1 MNICVSPLSLK
12 LYSSYINRE
21 ITKNLT
27 ENIPSNEL
35 LQNLFAKSIELLSDN
50 KLNLERNKE
59 IILQH
64 FAITPSLILKQISN
78 NPLTLNNAVSKNDIE
93 NAANIFYAGLKD
105 SDFLKVFNNLN
116 ALLNNSVIKIPK
128 VEKKLDDNFNA
139 IADIL
144 TRTGNQEAEEANVKS
159 NIPAENKKLEFAIIR
174 NILNSNNLENLKLK
188 LFKAA
193 DIINNKDFKNT
204 VPNFILSIKH
214 VLVLVNSANEIVK
227 FNSDGSINEKDGFF
241 TAYYYKTDK
250 SQLTIQKNRLA
261 ELFLKSNPNTTKE
274 QAEEKANEQIEDY
287 LNFINEQQSKVEKGL
302 NVTFAINTNTSSF
315 GFVKEDRNKPVNLS
329 NINNIEPGKA
339 EIIKT
344 KRGPSYYPEIKV
356 QNSNK
361 TFQVFGKSLASLSDK
376 DFEILHNILSS
387 NEVKTLNTNG
397 NTDSSKT
404 NDKLKKQL
412 INFYL
417 QNSKNPELYGFRYF
431 EQDGV
436 EQVQLFEKIF
446 EASKLT
452 INNLKD
458 FAKSK
463 QLDKEITDK
472 NRIKYAFASYE
483 ETTELGQD
491 YKDVDGKVYERNGV
505 RLNFSWQEKDDVSKL
520 IDKVPVDIV
529 DGVIIYGDK
538 ITYGE
543 HIKKNGY
550 IVGQLNDENN
560 LIGVGAYLT
569 FEKSVDDIINDINNS
584 TDFDFKFQSVDKN
597 SIETQY
603 TDKQNQAGL
612 DWFYKSLFFTEK
624 KLSLE
629 LSNLVSKNG
638 PNFLA
643 SFFNNVITLYKG
655 SQYTALYH
663 ESFHPFFDNIL
674 TPDEQKYI
682 YSTLRKTPGSFSV
695 TVYGVNKTVAYSEAT
710 NLEIQEYL
718 AEKFKEYAI
727 SDGKKTT
734 VKDNKIIAFFKKLL
748 DLLKSTFG
756 GISTKQDLA
765 LAKTNNL
772 ENLLFSKL
780 YNQEFD
786 VSKYNATP
794 QDEKFQ
800 SVESTFKN
808 DSFDIQEMYIIMESM
823 HSFAQELK
831 IQALTLTDYKSDE
844 IQNAAAKTLFSMT
857 LFDIASDK
865 YKELNK
871 DLLALQNANKGSSMD
886 FILNRQNTEN
896 YQDITL
902 MYVKARFNQILKFYE
917 KEYEIKKS
925 TVLKNKISLIKRVLK
940 EENFG
945 NIKENSEYDTFSKL
959 YVNEFIKNN
968 ATSNLRVELEQQKTL
983 NVDNEYDENTSDTLS
998 ENGEEEG
1005 FEGSW
1010 FSNNDEKL
1018 LAEDT
1023 VPLEIRELLSEIHQY
1038 SQNGYGVAVVNQLGA
1053 RKLMPWKT
1061 VYSMLLKTLNNET
1074 DAERI
1079 SKILFQNQH
1088 NKILQQVYRMLG
1100 DIHTMDG
1107 RKNQTTTSTKLWG
1120 NFLQA
1125 VVKASI
1131 PQVEVVINLTQNT
1144 ITGEKIIESKV
1155 GNFSQ
1160 ERSNVKNIWNE
1171 KFNSQLN
1178 QKSNYVSRKNDGN
1191 QEANFNTEVLYNQY
1205 VKNNGKQY
1213 YGLLTGTNIIDD
1225 KGEIAPRITDDINVK
1240 NYWVKLGV
1248 TYTSRPANKALADP
1262 IAFLNELG
1270 IYVED
1275 SDIVRQSFYNGSAD
1289 FNSSNINHLTTSL
1302 ENRMTSTNQNNK
1314 TITNLFDFFKGFEY
1328 INKDGKIEKQPTLNG
1343 ILGYL
1348 EQLHTKNSSEYT
1360 SFTDFTSEN
1369 ERVSTKQYYSTAT
1382 LLVSNYN
1389 TSDNLEDF
1397 LSKPGMAYLDP
1408 EVNYTAASTNWY
1420 NSMFDFKT
1428 GKKKNAK
1435 VTTSGIGG
1443 SKIVVEIISEEE
1455 NTDPL
1460 EDPKQL
1466 SKRYEKGK
1474 KALKSDEDTKLLS
1487 DVLLTDANL
1496 QEIMRSETKTTSL
1509 VIKVGTEQL
1518 ISINDLNTINSDSYK
1533 NGTKIF
1539 DIFKNLI
1546 AAELI
1551 RINQV
1556 KKLINLVTAGKIN
1569 ISDLV
1574 VNAEQLNRSKSWM
1587 QFTNVLSDDS
1597 KDALAKIN
1605 ISELKDIESIK
1616 KETKE
1621 LIDRDL
1627 VNYIKNN
1634 KDVELNQKFATV
1646 NLPAN
1651 ILEKYGS
1658 PKIAKQSF
1666 LINNFIQNLN
1676 YQNLF
1681 LGDSSNFD
1689 IKGDKFFKRIHGMIA
1704 SGKIFRND
1712 NAYQDFINSD
1722 KFKPF
1727 EFSKLHLKDSEI
1739 KRDFLYN
1746 GEINTGVIDEIMSES
1761 VYLESYDL
1769 FIPGKT
1775 DPYKNMEE
1783 ANGQGY
1789 IGFELYRILS
1799 DAIGE
1804 WSPAQEKLY
1813 QKMLAFA
1820 KGEKVFF
1827 TEKEITNTTF
1837 PVKKF
1842 QLFGNVLNKESEA
1855 ILKEAGIFFSQTA
1868 FHKYSLI
1875 PLVPLLINDSP
1886 ALKLLNEKMM
1896 EQNMGYVTLKTGSK
1910 LSTLSKV
1917 KLENGEFKNVE
1928 NKFYDGKTRTTNTNF
1943 VFNKNTVNVSSL
1955 KSQKFIAEGYK
1966 KRIKVP
1972 TQLRKIALLNIFNND
1987 GVPYDYKQDKT
1998 SWENLTQVAKIKA
2011 SNLYSWK
2018 NRIEKS
2024 LKTLS
2029 DTIKSELLEDIEF
2042 KEIKK
2047 NGKVTYDGKTEVLL
2061 NYIINNLDSDVYL
2074 DEQKAFLKDKDGN
2087 LIKDVSTSL
2096 IAEKI
2101 EQVVV
2106 NLLAKKIRN
2115 IEIAGESLINVS
2127 GAMFEKTTLNPT
2139 QADLLKY
2146 GTGGLTTMYAKD
2158 KVTGEILKDKNGEFV
2173 VESMQVKIALQADF
2187 TKFLKTEFN
2196 GVPITVYK
2204 QDENNKRV
2212 VDYFASLAN
2221 LNKAIKD
2228 ENWLKENKALV
2239 TLPGVRIPVQGAN
2252 ALVSVTVGEFLPYF
2266 AGPIVILPAEIVA
2279 MSGSDYDVDT
2289 IFMMYKNL
2297 LLVDNK
2303 VIEVKHDPSI
2313 TETRAQ
2319 LLEEKNKIKL
2329 ELTAINKKIDD
2340 YSTERKEELD
2350 NNLIINNFKFLI
2362 EKNNNEIINNNIAI
2376 KKIYD
2381 SRDIFLTK
2389 KIQLASEFENDNS
2402 VLLKENKEFN
2412 TIINQELKDTKY
2424 ESLLAEEK
2432 NKNEELNN
2440 INIKIASKS
2449 TLGIENE
2456 LQNLFSEIIL
2466 MPSNFKHIITPN
2478 STIDVKKIAE
2488 DAFEKRKIK
2497 EYSNNPFEYHTNL
2510 KKHQEYSVGMDG
2522 LGKAAVAATFYAL
2535 FTTFKNKATL
2545 IGKTQAEVNSFTA
2558 ALKVISDKSKIGSV
2572 DYNKAE
2578 KLIASYN
2585 DVVLK
2590 VKHNKNNGAISL
2602 GLTDNVD
2609 GKNIG
2614 NILSQLIN
2622 AYVDI
2627 ASDPFIYKAQG
2638 TKENTHVLLYMV
2650 MSGMSFKDAVS
2661 ISNHPLVIEYNRLR
2675 KKYSGIF
2682 NVLND
2687 EVSDKK
2693 NIQSI
2698 NQKAMNDVAQIYE
2711 NVLEKYMGEF
2721 GVSSNKLNN
2730 QAKEFSSDELF
2741 EQIASD
2747 LNKEDRTDEENKKD
2761 AQIFALYLKINE
2773 LADDLNSFIQI
2784 TRYDTKKIDSIQ
2796 TAQEAI
2802 DDIIEEKARKKSYD
2816 NEWFDEIDNSTVGS
2830 FNQYQFFIDL
2840 VAKNFSIRNNP
2851 ELLKAIGRLK
2861 SSDIPIGTK
2870 KATITSQ
2877 YKNDFMWFLYQNAV
2891 YTDNN
2896 YTLSSGEGYKLK
2908 PTNSNFKEGYKI
2920 NYEDK
2925 TIEYNEDTLYQ
2936 KIFFGESESIYS
2948 NAQVYF
2954 KIETPKSLA
2963 RFILEHDI
2971 LSEKYNNKSVSN
2983 EEFKEKF
2990 YQFDNLQTTLI
3001 EVEDDYSVGNRNQLI
3016 IRAALYNSG
3025 NVTSMFTQTNG
3036 VNKMLSFF
3044 KQKYPD
3050 LNEYQFFQDMNVA
3063 TKKNSN
3069 YLLSKTNMYF
3079 NNIKDAKAVAVYKK
3093 NIADLKNHEA
3103 AEVREFFK
3111 RFNHIALMQTG
3122 LRLGSKY
3129 DLAKLTDNNVF
3140 VEIIDDFI
3148 PMFKIQDALSPAT
3161 NDQEQSSFAIN
3172 SIINQFDALFK
3183 ESIKNGNHIDK
3194 IRGFDYT
3201 VNELSLDRKKSL
3213 KKIEGYV
3220 NNFSIINDVKS
3231 LEPGVQLLTQVDILA
3246 LYKKDSFESLDK
3258 TVKYAILNSKIKI
3271 SDKRKQKRLD
3281 QALLTLGINNSE
3293 ELPQLVYATKDKLI
3307 SPIQINNSKI
3317 KKGWYF
3323 VKDLGMAATATKVI
3337 AQKIEP
3343 LTSTYQS
3350 SSNAY
3355 IDSIDKSKIADNN
3368 KVKFDSKDEVWVFG
3382 AGIFEK
3388 AYSGYKKEDYEN
3400 KVVNS
3405 FNNYYKVN
3413 IDAAINAGVKTFI
3426 VGSASGIDQYT
3437 REYLKEMGFKQAF
3450 VYAKAGNFFKFVKD
3464 ENSVAVQNQNFDPFG
3479 PVFKLENNEVLRKI
3493 LPGVYKN
3500 YEAPEYFNK
3509 LQDKIVDESLKT
3521 KIRTE
3526 LNNAIVKNNL
3536 NKDFTNML
3544 LSSKNERIQIKSDP
3558 FFSIIEQMLM
3568 EKRADLQKAV
3578 KPTQSSTSDL
3588 PGSDTRINIYDGT
3601 GENAELSNFAVRPFE
3616 GGKVKTNY
3624 QTVEGAFQASKL
3636 SYTLLTLA
3644 EKLPFVNALSKAT
3657 GAEAKK
3663 IGKQIPG
3670 LDTKAWD
3677 ENSSE
3682 IMKKILRESFE
3693 QNPDALAKLLAT
3705 GNAILTH
3712 TQDKT
3717 KWGTEFPKLLME
3729 VRDEIR
3735 TTQSSTSVNET
3746 TLNQIEEQ
3754 IKTLPIEIFNSI
3766 DIVDNVSNDL
3776 LGNKDIFFAMKDVFE
3791 ENGITDPLLINWAGI
3806 NKAYFGHPKNIRST
3820 EQLQN
3825 LIKNVYINKQ
3835 IESKY
3840 LEFKK
3845 NPLALESFKSWIK
3858 ALSKYPIVFQDI
3870 MLTHAIK
3877 HITNPQR
3884 KSKYVLQLSDVALTQ
3899 TYGILM
3905 NKPHE
3910 ANRLGKLY
3918 DKEVLASVSDAVGHE
3933 PSASGKGY
3941 WVHIPRTKNT
3951 KFTSRITD
3959 VSNDKNAPGKFYVEY
3974 LETGIED
3981 SPDIDFFE
3989 TREEAENF
3997 IKTLEPDN
4005 NSAQFKVNVELLRK
4019 LSPSTW
4025 CTASGMTAY
4034 YVENYDNYLLIVD
4047 GVTVAGIEAGEI
4059 GSNGK
4064 VQVKEVTSR
4073 GNNGVSSIDHY
4084 DDIFAFFEKHNLD
4097 TNNDSLKNSKNA
4109 KDKGKSDEDIFQT
4122 DEEERNER
4130 IFWDRINGEIE
4141 YDPPGYNAVYGE
4153 EPEYLNEYNHMRDVV
4168 FGFKTVQEVLAY
4180 ENRQDLLF
4188 FFNDL
4193 PLELKDNEEIANLG
4207 VEFDPHNILNIS
4219 TTVPFYDE
4227 LVYKAI
4233 AANVFVFPYLLAEK
4247 QLLPGLRD
4255 IYVAGIANREAAIN
4269 ENLLDDLPFSKTS
4282 NNLIQG
4288 YYDAINDKI
4297 VVVASNTPVNEAAKV
4312 AIHEV
4317 AHRGM
4322 LRMAKDLGGLTELG
4336 KALFAAEKQLM
4347 EKLPELLKRTGHK
4360 SLENLMLDYGF
4371 TTTSEEGKIKLLME
4385 LAARWAET
4393 LTDKSKPSW
4402 WKEFIENIKNWI
4414 KQFTGKTLS
4423 EQEVNELVGGFVK
4436 YGVKTTQSSTSVETE
4451 GVLSVTEAD
4460 EEIELLKEEIAQLE
4474 EEDELTNESN
4484 VNVIAARLM
4493 PKITPESAAK
4503 ETGGK
4508 VGTRGDIMLNLVDKN
4523 GETFDEAALSI
4534 LGNWPYDME
4543 ERQDVTT
4550 SDIFNIISEVLLVGK
4565 KAYID
4570 SYLNTKEIESKK
4582 LQLTALQK
4590 LQSTRPAATVNS
4602 WSDMNFTA
4610 AQEKEVLASLIARF
4624 KDFNLYSNQDIINN
4638 FNKALAKAKTP
4649 EEKNK
4654 LIELLNCK

>member
-27 ENIPSNEL
+27 ESIPSNEL

-50 KLNLERNKE
+50 NLNLERNKE

-64 FAITPSLILKQISN
+64 FAITPSLILKQISD
-78 NPLTLNNAVSKNDIE
+78 NPLTLNNAVSKNDID
-93 NAANIFYAGLKD
+93 NAATIFYAGLKD
-105 SDFLKVFNNLN
+105 RDFLKIFNNLN
-116 ALLNNSVIKIPK
+116 ALLNNSVIKIGK
-128 VEKKLDDNFNA
+128 SESNKDNNFNA
-139 IADIL
+139 ISDIL
-144 TRTGNQEAEEANVKS
+144 TRTGNQEAKEANVKS
-159 NIPAENKKLEFAIIR
+159 NIPEENKKLEFAIIR

-188 LFKAA
+188 LFKVS
-193 DIINNKDFKNT
+193 DIAKNKDFVNT
-204 VPNFILSIKH
+204 IPDFYIPTTH
-214 VLVLVNSANEIVK
+214 VLVLVNSNNEIVK
-227 FNSDGSINEKDGFF
+227 FNSNGSINLKEGSF
-241 TAYYYKTDK
+241 TSYYYKTDK
-250 SQLTIQKNRLA
+250 SQLTIQKNRLI
-261 ELFLKSNPNTTKE
+261 ELFLKSNPNTTK
-274 QAEEKANEQIEDY
+274 AEAEAKANEQIEDY
-287 LNFINEQQSKVEKGL
+287 INFINEQQNKVNKG
-302 NVTFAINTNTSSF
+302 VDVSFTININDSSF
-315 GFVKEDRNKPVNLS
+315 GFINQDRNKPVNVS
-329 NINNIEPGKA
+329 DINNIEFGKA
-339 EIIKT
+339 ELLMGSQ
-344 KRGPSYYPEIKV
+344 GPSYYPEVKV
-356 QNSNK
+356 ENSNEK
-361 TFQVFGKSLASLSDK
+361 FTVFGKSLASLSDK

-387 NEVKTLNTNG
+387 KEIKTVNTNG
-397 NTDSSKT
+397 NKDSSKT
-404 NDKLKKQL
+404 NNKLRKEL

-417 QNSKNPELYGFRYF
+417 QNSKNPEIYGFRYF
-431 EQDGV
+431 EKDGV
-436 EQVQLFEKIF
+436 EYVQLFEKIF

-452 INNLKD
+452 IDNLKD

-463 QLDKEITDK
+463 QLDKEVTDK
-472 NRIKYAFASYE
+472 DRIKNAFASYE

-505 RLNFSWQEKDDVSKL
+505 RLNFSWQKKNVVSDF
-520 IDKVPVDIV
+520 IYKVPVDIEN
-529 DGVIIYGDK
+529 GVIKYGDK

-560 LIGVGAYLT
+560 LIGVGSYLT
-569 FEKSVDDIINDINNS
+569 FEKSVDDIISDINDS
-584 TDFDFKFQSVDKN
+584 IDFDPDFKFESVDKN
-597 SIETQY
+597 SIQTQY
-603 TDKQNQAGL
+603 TDKQNQAAL

-629 LSNLVSKNG
+629 LSKLVSKNG

-643 SFFNNVITLYKG
+643 SFFNNAITLYKG

-674 TPDEQKYI
+674 TPDEQNYI

-748 DLLKSTFG
+748 DLLKGTFG
-756 GISTKQDLA
+756 SISTKQDLA

-831 IQALTLTDYKSDE
+831 IEALTLTNYKED
-844 IQNAAAKTLFSMT
+844 NAQSKAAQILLAMT
-857 LFDIASDK
+857 TVDVASDK
-865 YKELNK
+865 YKELNIM
-871 DLLALQNANKGSSMD
+871 LLDFQKEYLGSSMD
-886 FILNRQNTEN
+886 FILDRQNTEN
-896 YQDITL
+896 YQDKTL

-917 KEYEIKKS
+917 KEYAIKKS
-925 TVLKNKISLIKRVLK
+925 TVLKNKINLIKRVLK

-1038 SQNGYGVAVVNQLGA
+1038 SQNGYGAAVVNQLGA

-1079 SKILFQNQH
+1079 SKILYENQH
-1088 NKILQQVYRMLG
+1088 NKVLQQVYRMLG
-1100 DIHTMDG
+1100 NIHTIDG
-1107 RKNQTTTSTKLWG
+1107 RKNQTASSTKLWT

-1160 ERSNVKNIWNE
+1160 ERSNIKNIWNE
-1171 KFNSQLN
+1171 NFNSQLN
-1178 QKSNYVSRKNDGN
+1178 QKSNYVSRNNDGN
-1191 QEANFNTEVLYNQY
+1191 QEATFNTEVLYNQY

-1225 KGEIAPRITDDINVK
+1225 KGEIAPRITDDIRVK
-1240 NYWVKLGV
+1240 KYWENLGV
-1248 TYTSRPANKALADP
+1248 TYTNRTANKALADP

-1275 SDIVRQSFYNGSAD
+1275 SDVVRKSFYNGDVD
-1289 FNSSNINHLTTSL
+1289 FDSSYINWIANSLK
-1302 ENRMTSTNQNNK
+1302 NRMTSTNQNNK

-1328 INKDGKIEKQPTLNG
+1328 INEDGAIEKQQELNG
-1343 ILGYL
+1343 VLTSL
-1348 EQLHTKNSSEYT
+1348 EKLHTKNSSEYT
-1360 SFTDFTSEN
+1360 SFSDFNSEN
-1369 ERVSTKQYYSTAT
+1369 ERVSAKQYYSTAT

-1389 TSDNLEDF
+1389 TSIDLEDF

-1428 GKKKNAK
+1428 GKKKNVK
-1435 VTTSGIGG
+1435 VTVSNIGG

-1487 DVLLTDANL
+1487 DVLLTDANS
-1496 QEIMRSETKTTSL
+1496 QEIMRSETKTTSQ
-1509 VIKVGTEQL
+1509 VIKVGGEQL
-1518 ISINDLNTINSDSYK
+1518 ISINDINTINSDSYK

-1556 KKLINLVTAGKIN
+1556 KKLINLVKAGKIN

-1574 VNAEQLNRSKSWM
+1574 VNAEQLNRSNSWM
-1587 QFTNVLSDDS
+1587 QFNNVLSD
-1597 KDALAKIN
+1597 KTKTALEKID
-1605 ISELKDIESIK
+1605 ISELKDIDAIDKIIK
-1616 KETKE
+1616 Q
-1621 LIDRDL
+1621 LIDKDL

-1634 KDVELNQKFATV
+1634 KDVELNQKFETV
-1646 NLPAN
+1646 NLPDS

-1658 PKIAKQSF
+1658 KDIVKQSF

-1712 NAYQDFINSD
+1712 KAYQDFINSD

-1746 GEINTGVIDEIMSES
+1746 GEINTGVIDEIISDS
-1761 VYLESYDL
+1761 VYSESYDL

-1886 ALKLLNEKMM
+1886 ALKSLNEKMM
-1896 EQNMGYVTLKTGSK
+1896 EQNIGYVTLKTGSK

-1917 KLENGEFKNVE
+1917 KLDTDGKFKNVE

-1966 KRIKVP
+1966 KRIKIT
-1972 TQLRKIALLNIFNND
+1972 TQGRKITLLNIFNND

-2018 NRIEKS
+2018 NRMEKS

-2029 DTIKSELLEDIEF
+2029 DTVKSELLEDIEF

-2047 NGKVTYDGKTEVLL
+2047 NGKVTYAGKTEVLL
-2061 NYIINNLDSDVYL
+2061 NYIINNLDSDIYL
-2074 DEQKAFLKDKDGN
+2074 DEQKAFLKDADGN
-2087 LIKDVSTSL
+2087 LINDVSTSL

-2239 TLPGVRIPVQGAN
+2239 TLPGVRIPVQGPN

-2350 NNLIINNFKFLI
+2350 NNLIVNNFKFLI
-2362 EKNNNEIINNNIAI
+2362 EQNNNEIINNNIAI
-2376 KKIYD
+2376 KQIYD

-2389 KIQLASEFENDNS
+2389 KIQLALEFENDNS

-2412 TIINQELKDTKY
+2412 TIINQELKDNKY

-2478 STIDVKKIAE
+2478 STIDVKEIAE
-2488 DAFEKRKIK
+2488 NAFKKRNIQKDTG
-2497 EYSNNPFEYHTNL
+2497 NPFEYHTNL

-2522 LGKAAVAATFYAL
+2522 LGKAAVATTFYAL

-2545 IGKTQAEVNSFTA
+2545 IGKTQAEVDSFTA
-2558 ALKVISDKSKIGSV
+2558 ALKVISNERNVGST
-2572 DYNKAE
+2572 DYAKAE

-2675 KKYSGIF
+2675 KKYTGIF
-2682 NVLND
+2682 SVLND
-2687 EVSDKK
+2687 EVLDKK
-2693 NIQSI
+2693 KKESV
-2698 NQKAMNDVAQIYE
+2698 NQKATKNILENYDDV
-2711 NVLEKYMGEF
+2711 LGKYMQENNM
-2721 GVSSNKLNN
+2721 SINKLNN
-2730 QAKEFSSDELF
+2730 TAKEFSSDELF
-2741 EQIASD
+2741 EKIASD

-2773 LADDLNSFIQI
+2773 LADDLNSFIQV

-2802 DDIIEEKARKKSYD
+2802 DDIDELKNRKKSFD
-2816 NEWFDEIDNSTVGS
+2816 NEWFDEMDNSTVGS

-2840 VAKNFSIRNNP
+2840 VAKYFSIRNNP

-2861 SSDIPIGTK
+2861 TTDIPIGTK
-2870 KATITSQ
+2870 KATIINQ

-2948 NAQVYF
+2948 KAQVYF

-2971 LSEKYNNKSVSN
+2971 LSEKYNNESVSN

-3050 LNEYQFFQDMNVA
+3050 LNEYQFFQDMTVA

-3140 VEIIDDFI
+3140 VDVIDDFI
-3148 PMFKIQDALSPAT
+3148 PMFKIQDALSTAT
-3161 NDQEQSSFAIN
+3161 SDQEQSSFAIN
-3172 SIINQFDALFK
+3172 SIINQFDVLFK

-3194 IRGFDYT
+3194 VRGFDYT
-3201 VNELSLDRKKSL
+3201 VNELSLDKKKSL

-3271 SDKRKQKRLD
+3271 SDKRKQKGLD

-3293 ELPQLVYATKDKLI
+3293 ELPQLVYATKNKLT

-3323 VKDLGMAATATKVI
+3323 VKDLGMAAAATKVI

-3343 LTSTYQS
+3343 LASSYQS

-3437 REYLKEMGFKQAF
+3437 REYLKEKGFKQAF

-3578 KPTQSSTSDL
+3578 KATQ
-3588 PGSDTRINIYDGT
+3588 P
-3601 GENAELSNFAVRPFE
+3601 
-3616 GGKVKTNY
+3616 
-3624 QTVEGAFQASKL
+3624 
-3636 SYTLLTLA
+3636 
-3644 EKLPFVNALSKAT
+3644 
-3657 GAEAKK
+3657 
-3663 IGKQIPG
+3663 
-3670 LDTKAWD
+3670 
-3677 ENSSE
+3677 
-3682 IMKKILRESFE
+3682 
-3693 QNPDALAKLLAT
+3693 
-3705 GNAILTH
+3705 
-3712 TQDKT
+3712 
-3717 KWGTEFPKLLME
+3717 
-3729 VRDEIR
+3729 
-3735 TTQSSTSVNET
+3735 STSVKPT
-3746 TLNQIEEQ
+3746 
-3754 IKTLPIEIFNSI
+3754 I
-3766 DIVDNVSNDL
+3766 D
-3776 LGNKDIFFAMKDVFE
+3776 
-3791 ENGITDPLLINWAGI
+3791 
-3806 NKAYFGHPKNIRST
+3806 
-3820 EQLQN
+3820 
-3825 LIKNVYINKQ
+3825 
-3835 IESKY
+3835 
-3840 LEFKK
+3840 
-3845 NPLALESFKSWIK
+3845 
-3858 ALSKYPIVFQDI
+3858 
-3870 MLTHAIK
+3870 
-3877 HITNPQR
+3877 
-3884 KSKYVLQLSDVALTQ
+3884 
-3899 TYGILM
+3899 
-3905 NKPHE
+3905 
-3910 ANRLGKLY
+3910 
-3918 DKEVLASVSDAVGHE
+3918 
-3933 PSASGKGY
+3933 
-3941 WVHIPRTKNT
+3941 
-3951 KFTSRITD
+3951 TSREWSGDLKTAD
-3959 VSNDKNAPGKFYVEY
+3959 VYNKNNPK
-3974 LETGIED
+3974 L
-3981 SPDIDFFE
+3981 
-3989 TREEAENF
+3989 
-3997 IKTLEPDN
+3997 
-4005 NSAQFKVNVELLRK
+4005 VN
-4019 LSPSTW
+4019 T
-4025 CTASGMTAY
+4025 
-4034 YVENYDNYLLIVD
+4034 
-4047 GVTVAGIEAGEI
+4047 
-4059 GSNGK
+4059 
-4064 VQVKEVTSR
+4064 
-4073 GNNGVSSIDHY
+4073 
-4084 DDIFAFFEKHNLD
+4084 
-4097 TNNDSLKNSKNA
+4097 
-4109 KDKGKSDEDIFQT
+4109 
-4122 DEEERNER
+4122 
-4130 IFWDRINGEIE
+4130 
-4141 YDPPGYNAVYGE
+4141 
-4153 EPEYLNEYNHMRDVV
+4153 MR
-4168 FGFKTVQEVLAY
+4168 T
-4180 ENRQDLLF
+4180 
-4188 FFNDL
+4188 
-4193 PLELKDNEEIANLG
+4193 
-4207 VEFDPHNILNIS
+4207 
-4219 TTVPFYDE
+4219 
-4227 LVYKAI
+4227 
-4233 AANVFVFPYLLAEK
+4233 
-4247 QLLPGLRD
+4247 
-4255 IYVAGIANREAAIN
+4255 
-4269 ENLLDDLPFSKTS
+4269 
-4282 NNLIQG
+4282 
-4288 YYDAINDKI
+4288 
-4297 VVVASNTPVNEAAKV
+4297 EAAKPNEHFGNPFSEAGYGGTRKVPSIPV
-4312 AIHEV
+4312 AVKVYKEW
-4317 AHRGM
+4317 
-4322 LRMAKDLGGLTELG
+4322 LLTG
-4336 KALFAAEKQLM
+4336 YAQW
-4347 EKLPELLKRTGHK
+4347 
-4360 SLENLMLDYGF
+4360 LD
-4371 TTTSEEGKIKLLME
+4371 EEGSAEDFAGNVEQRKWILDQINQGKLDGATLLYAGKSEARGQGMHPTA
-4385 LAARWAET
+4385 LAEVVEQLR
-4393 LTDKSKPSW
+4393 SKPA
-4402 WKEFIENIKNWI
+4402 
-4414 KQFTGKTLS
+4414 
-4423 EQEVNELVGGFVK
+4423 
-4436 YGVKTTQSSTSVETE
+4436 QSFTSVEE

-4460 EEIELLKEEIAQLE
+4460 EEIELLREEIAQLE

>member
-27 ENIPSNEL
+27 ESISSNEL

-50 KLNLERNKE
+50 NLNLERNKE

-64 FAITPSLILKQISN
+64 FAITPSLILKQISD
-78 NPLTLNNAVSKNDIE
+78 NPLTLNNAVSKNDID
-93 NAANIFYAGLKD
+93 NAATIFYAGLKD
-105 SDFLKVFNNLN
+105 RDFLKIFNNLN
-116 ALLNNSVIKIPK
+116 ALLNNSVIKIGK
-128 VEKKLDDNFNA
+128 SESDKNNNFNA
-139 IADIL
+139 ISDIL
-144 TRTGNQEAEEANVKS
+144 TRTGNQEAKEANVKS
-159 NIPAENKKLEFAIIR
+159 NIPEENKKLEFAIIR

-188 LFKAA
+188 LFKVS
-193 DIINNKDFKNT
+193 DIAKNKDFVNT
-204 VPNFILSIKH
+204 IPDFYIPTTH
-214 VLVLVNSANEIVK
+214 VLVLVNSNNEIVK
-227 FNSDGSINEKDGFF
+227 FNSNGSINLKEGSF
-241 TAYYYKTDK
+241 TSYYYKTDK
-250 SQLTIQKNRLA
+250 SQLTIQKNRLI
-261 ELFLKSNPNTTKE
+261 ELFLKSNPNTTK
-274 QAEEKANEQIEDY
+274 AEAEAKANEQIEDY
-287 LNFINEQQSKVEKGL
+287 INFINEQQNKVNKG
-302 NVTFAINTNTSSF
+302 VDVSFTININDSSF
-315 GFVKEDRNKPVNLS
+315 GFINQDRNKPVNVS
-329 NINNIEPGKA
+329 DINNIEFGKA
-339 EIIKT
+339 ELLMGSQ
-344 KRGPSYYPEIKV
+344 GPSYFPEIKV
-356 QNSNK
+356 ENSNEK
-361 TFQVFGKSLASLSDK
+361 FTVFGKSLASLSDK

-387 NEVKTLNTNG
+387 KEIKTVNTNG
-397 NTDSSKT
+397 NKDSSKT
-404 NDKLKKQL
+404 NNKLRKEL

-417 QNSKNPELYGFRYF
+417 QNSKNPEIYGFRYF
-431 EQDGV
+431 EKDGI
-436 EQVQLFEKIF
+436 EYVQLFEKIF

-452 INNLKD
+452 IDNLKD

-463 QLDKEITDK
+463 QLDKEVTDK
-472 NRIKYAFASYE
+472 DRIKNAFASYE

-505 RLNFSWQEKDDVSKL
+505 RLNFSWQKKNVVSDF
-520 IDKVPVDIV
+520 IYKVPVDIE
-529 DGVIIYGDK
+529 DGVIKYGDK

-560 LIGVGAYLT
+560 LIGVGSYLT
-569 FEKSVDDIINDINNS
+569 FEKSVDDIISDINDS
-584 TDFDFKFQSVDKN
+584 IDFDPDFKFESVDKN
-597 SIETQY
+597 SIQTQY
-603 TDKQNQAGL
+603 TDKQNQDAL

-629 LSNLVSKNG
+629 LSKLVSKNG

-643 SFFNNVITLYKG
+643 SFFNNAITLYKG

-674 TPDEQKYI
+674 TPDEQNYI

-748 DLLKSTFG
+748 DLLKGTFG
-756 GISTKQDLA
+756 SISTKQDLA

-831 IQALTLTDYKSDE
+831 IEALTLTNYKEDNAQSKAAQILLAMTTVDVASDE
-844 IQNAAAKTLFSMT
+844 
-857 LFDIASDK
+857 
-865 YKELNK
+865 YKKLNK
-871 DLLALQNANKGSSMD
+871 LLLEKTYLGSSMD
-886 FILNRQNTEN
+886 FILDRQNTEN
-896 YQDITL
+896 YQDKIL
-902 MYVKARFNQILKFYE
+902 MYVKARFNQILKFNE
-917 KEYEIKKS
+917 KEYAIKKS
-925 TVLKNKISLIKRVLK
+925 TVLKNKINLIKRVLK

-1079 SKILFQNQH
+1079 SKILYENQH
-1088 NKILQQVYRMLG
+1088 NKVLQQVYRMLG
-1100 DIHTMDG
+1100 NIHTIDG
-1107 RKNQTTTSTKLWG
+1107 RKNQTASSTKLWT

-1160 ERSNVKNIWNE
+1160 ERSNIKNIWNE
-1171 KFNSQLN
+1171 NFNSQLN
-1178 QKSNYVSRKNDGN
+1178 QKSNYASRNNDGN
-1191 QEANFNTEVLYNQY
+1191 QEATFNTEVLYNQY

-1225 KGEIAPRITDDINVK
+1225 KGEIAPRITDDIRVK
-1240 NYWVKLGV
+1240 KYWENLGV
-1248 TYTSRPANKALADP
+1248 TYTNRTANKALADP

-1275 SDIVRQSFYNGSAD
+1275 SDVVRKSFYNGDVD
-1289 FNSSNINHLTTSL
+1289 FDSSYINWIAGSL
-1302 ENRMTSTNQNNK
+1302 KNRMTSTNQNNK

-1328 INKDGKIEKQPTLNG
+1328 INEDGAIEKQQELNG
-1343 ILGYL
+1343 VLTSL
-1348 EQLHTKNSSEYT
+1348 EKLHTKNSSEYT
-1360 SFTDFTSEN
+1360 SFRDFNSEN
-1369 ERVSTKQYYSTAT
+1369 EQVSAKQYYSTAT

-1389 TSDNLEDF
+1389 TSIDLEDF

-1428 GKKKNAK
+1428 GKKKNVK
-1435 VTTSGIGG
+1435 VTVSNIGG
-1443 SKIVVEIISEEE
+1443 SKIVVEIISEEVL
-1455 NTDPL
+1455 TDEQLIELPL
-1460 EDPKQL
+1460 GEDPKQL

-1487 DVLLTDANL
+1487 DVLLTDANS
-1496 QEIMRSETKTTSL
+1496 QEIMRSETKTTSQ
-1509 VIKVGTEQL
+1509 VIKVGGEQL
-1518 ISINDLNTINSDSYK
+1518 ISINDINTINSDSYK

-1556 KKLINLVTAGKIN
+1556 KKLINLVKAGKIN

-1574 VNAEQLNRSKSWM
+1574 VNAEQLNRSNSWM
-1587 QFTNVLSDDS
+1587 QFNNVLSD
-1597 KDALAKIN
+1597 KTKVALEKID
-1605 ISELKDIESIK
+1605 ISELKDIDVIDKIIK
-1616 KETKE
+1616 Q
-1621 LIDRDL
+1621 LIDKDL

-1634 KDVELNQKFATV
+1634 KDVELNQKFEAV
-1646 NLPAN
+1646 NLPDSL
-1651 ILEKYGS
+1651 LEKYGS
-1658 PKIAKQSF
+1658 KDIVKQSF

-1681 LGDSSNFD
+1681 LGDASNFD
-1689 IKGDKFFKRIHGMIA
+1689 IEGDKFFKRIHGMIA

-1712 NAYQDFINSD
+1712 KAYQDFINSD

-1886 ALKLLNEKMM
+1886 ALKSLNEKMM
-1896 EQNMGYVTLKTGSK
+1896 EQNIGYVTLKTGSK

-1917 KLENGEFKNVE
+1917 KLDNGEFKNVE
-1928 NKFYDGKTRTTNTNF
+1928 NKFYDGKTRTINTNF

-1966 KRIKVP
+1966 KRIKIT
-1972 TQLRKIALLNIFNND
+1972 TQGRKITLLNIFNND

-2018 NRIEKS
+2018 NRMEKS

-2029 DTIKSELLEDIEF
+2029 DTVKSELLEDIEF
-2042 KEIKK
+2042 KEIKDK
-2047 NGKVTYDGKTEVLL
+2047 NGNVTYTGKTEVLL
-2061 NYIINNLDSDVYL
+2061 NYIINNLDSDIYL
-2074 DEQKAFLKDKDGN
+2074 DEQKAFLKDADGN
-2087 LIKDVSTSL
+2087 LINDVSTSL

-2239 TLPGVRIPVQGAN
+2239 TLPGVRIPVQGPN

-2350 NNLIINNFKFLI
+2350 NNLIVNNFKFLI
-2362 EKNNNEIINNNIAI
+2362 EQNNNEIINNNIAI
-2376 KKIYD
+2376 KQIYD

-2389 KIQLASEFENDNS
+2389 KIQLALEFENDNS

-2478 STIDVKKIAE
+2478 STIDVKEIALN
-2488 DAFEKRKIK
+2488 AFKKRNIK
-2497 EYSNNPFEYHTNL
+2497 KDTGNPFEYHTNL
-2510 KKHQEYSVGMDG
+2510 KKHQEYSIGMDG
-2522 LGKAAVAATFYAL
+2522 LGKAAVATTFYAL

-2545 IGKTQAEVNSFTA
+2545 IGKTQAEVDSFIA
-2558 ALKVISDKSKIGSV
+2558 ALKVISERKV
-2572 DYNKAE
+2572 DSTDYAKAE

-2650 MSGMSFKDAVS
+2650 MSGISFKDAVS
-2661 ISNHPLVIEYNRLR
+2661 ISNHPLVIEYNKLR

-2682 NVLND
+2682 SVLND
-2687 EVSDKK
+2687 EVLDKK
-2693 NIQSI
+2693 KKESV
-2698 NQKAMNDVAQIYE
+2698 NQKAIKNILENYD
-2711 NVLEKYMGEF
+2711 NVLGKYMQENNM
-2721 GVSSNKLNN
+2721 SINKLNN
-2730 QAKEFSSDELF
+2730 TAKEFSSDELF
-2741 EQIASD
+2741 EKIASD
-2747 LNKEDRTDEENKKD
+2747 LNKEDRTEEENKKD

-2773 LADDLNSFIQI
+2773 LADDLNSFIQV

-2802 DDIIEEKARKKSYD
+2802 DDIDELKNRKKSFD
-2816 NEWFDEIDNSTVGS
+2816 NEWFDEMDNSTVGS

-2840 VAKNFSIRNNP
+2840 IAKYFSIRNNP

-2861 SSDIPIGTK
+2861 TTDIPIGTK
-2870 KATITSQ
+2870 KATIINQ

-2948 NAQVYF
+2948 KAQVYF

-2971 LSEKYNNKSVSN
+2971 LSEKYNNESVSN

-3140 VEIIDDFI
+3140 VDVIDDFI
-3148 PMFKIQDALSPAT
+3148 PMFKIQDALSTAT
-3161 NDQEQSSFAIN
+3161 SDQEQSSFAIN

-3194 IRGFDYT
+3194 VRGFDYT
-3201 VNELSLDRKKSL
+3201 VNELSLDKKKSL

-3271 SDKRKQKRLD
+3271 SDKRKQKGLD

-3293 ELPQLVYATKDKLI
+3293 ELPQLVYATKDKLT

-3323 VKDLGMAATATKVI
+3323 VKDLGMAAAATKVI

-3343 LTSTYQS
+3343 LASTYQS

-3368 KVKFDSKDEVWVFG
+3368 KVKFNPKDEVWVFG

-3413 IDAAINAGVKTFI
+3413 IDAAIKAGVKTFI

-3437 REYLKEMGFKQAF
+3437 REYLKEKGFKQAF

-3493 LPGVYKN
+3493 LPGIYKN
-3500 YEAPEYFNK
+3500 YEAPEYFKK

-3526 LNNAIVKNNL
+3526 INNAIVKNNL

-3578 KPTQSSTSDL
+3578 KPTQSSTSVKEGVSEL
-3588 PGSDTRINIYDGT
+3588 FNSNPELASIGT
-3601 GENAELSNFAVRPFE
+3601 TEQYSEYLNTIFPDS
-3616 GGKVKTNY
+3616 KVKDIKWHGSKEQINTFDSSFNKRGG
-3624 QTVEGAFQASKL
+3624 VGFWFGAFAQPNVLYKSDD
-3636 SYTLLTLA
+3636 YI
-3644 EKLPFVNALSKAT
+3644 
-3657 GAEAKK
+3657 K
-3663 IGKQIPG
+3663 IYGDFNIPV
-3670 LDTKAWD
+3670 
-3677 ENSSE
+3677 
-3682 IMKKILRESFE
+3682 ILNI
-3693 QNPDALAKLLAT
+3693 Q
-3705 GNAILTH
+3705 
-3712 TQDKT
+3712 
-3717 KWGTEFPKLLME
+3717 
-3729 VRDEIR
+3729 
-3735 TTQSSTSVNET
+3735 
-3746 TLNQIEEQ
+3746 NQIV
-3754 IKTLPIEIFNSI
+3754 LPN
-3766 DIVDNVSNDL
+3766 
-3776 LGNKDIFFAMKDVFE
+3776 
-3791 ENGITDPLLINWAGI
+3791 
-3806 NKAYFGHPKNIRST
+3806 
-3820 EQLQN
+3820 
-3825 LIKNVYINKQ
+3825 
-3835 IESKY
+3835 
-3840 LEFKK
+3840 
-3845 NPLALESFKSWIK
+3845 
-3858 ALSKYPIVFQDI
+3858 
-3870 MLTHAIK
+3870 
-3877 HITNPQR
+3877 
-3884 KSKYVLQLSDVALTQ
+3884 
-3899 TYGILM
+3899 
-3905 NKPHE
+3905 
-3910 ANRLGKLY
+3910 
-3918 DKEVLASVSDAVGHE
+3918 
-3933 PSASGKGY
+3933 
-3941 WVHIPRTKNT
+3941 
-3951 KFTSRITD
+3951 
-3959 VSNDKNAPGKFYVEY
+3959 
-3974 LETGIED
+3974 
-3981 SPDIDFFE
+3981 
-3989 TREEAENF
+3989 
-3997 IKTLEPDN
+3997 
-4005 NSAQFKVNVELLRK
+4005 
-4019 LSPSTW
+4019 
-4025 CTASGMTAY
+4025 
-4034 YVENYDNYLLIVD
+4034 
-4047 GVTVAGIEAGEI
+4047 
-4059 GSNGK
+4059 
-4064 VQVKEVTSR
+4064 KEVTGKIQDIEFSIM
-4073 GNNGVSSIDHY
+4073 GNNLSEVKKLGYDSIT
-4084 DDIFAFFEKHNLD
+4084 ND
-4097 TNNDSLKNSKNA
+4097 TLTESQKEEI
-4109 KDKGKSDEDIFQT
+4109 KSNPKKYQIYETVVF
-4122 DEEERNER
+4122 
-4130 IFWDRINGEIE
+4130 
-4141 YDPPGYNAVYGE
+4141 
-4153 EPEYLNEYNHMRDVV
+4153 EPEQIHILGSKQDIE
-4168 FGFKTVQEVLAY
+4168 GFK
-4180 ENRQDLLF
+4180 
-4188 FFNDL
+4188 
-4193 PLELKDNEEIANLG
+4193 
-4207 VEFDPHNILNIS
+4207 S
-4219 TTVPFYDE
+4219 
-4227 LVYKAI
+4227 
-4233 AANVFVFPYLLAEK
+4233 FV
-4247 QLLPGLRD
+4247 
-4255 IYVAGIANREAAIN
+4255 
-4269 ENLLDDLPFSKTS
+4269 
-4282 NNLIQG
+4282 
-4288 YYDAINDKI
+4288 
-4297 VVVASNTPVNEAAKV
+4297 
-4312 AIHEV
+4312 
-4317 AHRGM
+4317 
-4322 LRMAKDLGGLTELG
+4322 
-4336 KALFAAEKQLM
+4336 
-4347 EKLPELLKRTGHK
+4347 
-4360 SLENLMLDYGF
+4360 
-4371 TTTSEEGKIKLLME
+4371 
-4385 LAARWAET
+4385 
-4393 LTDKSKPSW
+4393 
-4402 WKEFIENIKNWI
+4402 
-4414 KQFTGKTLS
+4414 
-4423 EQEVNELVGGFVK
+4423 
-4436 YGVKTTQSSTSVETE
+4436 TQSSTSVEE

-4460 EEIELLKEEIAQLE
+4460 EEIEFLREEIAQLE
-4474 EEDELTNESN
+4474 EQDELTNESN

-4582 LQLTALQK
+4582 LQLAALQK
-4590 LQSTRPAATVNS
+4590 LQSTRPAAIVNS

-4624 KDFNLYSNQDIINN
+4624 KDFNLYSNEQIINN

>member
-27 ENIPSNEL
+27 ESIPSNEL

-50 KLNLERNKE
+50 NLNLERNKE

-64 FAITPSLILKQISN
+64 FAITPSLILKQISD
-78 NPLTLNNAVSKNDIE
+78 NPLTLNNAVSKNDID
-93 NAANIFYAGLKD
+93 NAATIFYAGLKD
-105 SDFLKVFNNLN
+105 RDFLKIFNNLN
-116 ALLNNSVIKIPK
+116 ALLNNSVIKIGK
-128 VEKKLDDNFNA
+128 SESNKDNNFNA
-139 IADIL
+139 ISDIL
-144 TRTGNQEAEEANVKS
+144 TRTGNQEAKEANVKS
-159 NIPAENKKLEFAIIR
+159 NIPEENKKLEFAIIR

-188 LFKAA
+188 LFKVS
-193 DIINNKDFKNT
+193 DIAKNKDFVNT
-204 VPNFILSIKH
+204 IPDFYIPTTH
-214 VLVLVNSANEIVK
+214 VLVLVNSNNEIVK
-227 FNSDGSINEKDGFF
+227 FNSNGSINLKEGSF
-241 TAYYYKTDK
+241 TSYYYKTDK
-250 SQLTIQKNRLA
+250 SQLTIQKNRLI
-261 ELFLKSNPNTTKE
+261 ELFLKSNPNTTK
-274 QAEEKANEQIEDY
+274 AEAEAKANEQIEDY
-287 LNFINEQQSKVEKGL
+287 INFINEQQNKVNKG
-302 NVTFAINTNTSSF
+302 VDVSFTININDSSF
-315 GFVKEDRNKPVNLS
+315 GFINQDRNKPVNVS
-329 NINNIEPGKA
+329 DINNIEFGKA
-339 EIIKT
+339 ELLMGSQ
-344 KRGPSYYPEIKV
+344 GPSYYPEVKV
-356 QNSNK
+356 ENSNEK
-361 TFQVFGKSLASLSDK
+361 FTVFGKSLASLSDK

-387 NEVKTLNTNG
+387 KEIKTVNTNG
-397 NTDSSKT
+397 NKDSSKT
-404 NDKLKKQL
+404 NNKLRKEL

-417 QNSKNPELYGFRYF
+417 QNSKNPEIYGFRYY
-431 EQDGV
+431 EKDGV
-436 EQVQLFEKIF
+436 EYVQLFEKIF

-452 INNLKD
+452 IDNLKD

-463 QLDKEITDK
+463 QLDKEVTDK
-472 NRIKYAFASYE
+472 DRIKNAFTSYE

-505 RLNFSWQEKDDVSKL
+505 RLNFSWQKKNVVSDF
-520 IDKVPVDIV
+520 IYKVPVDIE
-529 DGVIIYGDK
+529 DGVIKYGDK

-569 FEKSVDDIINDINNS
+569 FEKSVDDIISDINDS
-584 TDFDFKFQSVDKN
+584 IDFDPDFKFESVDKN
-597 SIETQY
+597 SIQTQY
-603 TDKQNQAGL
+603 TDKQNQAAL

-629 LSNLVSKNG
+629 LSKLVSKNG

-643 SFFNNVITLYKG
+643 SFFNNAITLYKG

-674 TPDEQKYI
+674 TPDEQNYI

-748 DLLKSTFG
+748 DLLKGTFG
-756 GISTKQDLA
+756 SISTKQDLA

-831 IQALTLTDYKSDE
+831 IEALTLTNYKED
-844 IQNAAAKTLFSMT
+844 NAQSKAAQILLAMT
-857 LFDIASDK
+857 TVDIASDK
-865 YKELNK
+865 YKELNIM
-871 DLLALQNANKGSSMD
+871 LLDFQKEYLGSSMD
-886 FILNRQNTEN
+886 FILDRQNTEN
-896 YQDITL
+896 YQDKTL

-917 KEYEIKKS
+917 KEYAIKKS
-925 TVLKNKISLIKRVLK
+925 TVLKNKINLIKRVLK

-945 NIKENSEYDTFSKL
+945 NIKENSEYDTFTKL

-968 ATSNLRVELEQQKTL
+968 ATSNLRIELEQQKTL
-983 NVDNEYDENTSDTLS
+983 NVDNEYDENTADTLS

-1079 SKILFQNQH
+1079 SKILSENQH
-1088 NKILQQVYRMLG
+1088 NKVLQQVYRMLG
-1100 DIHTMDG
+1100 NIHTIDG
-1107 RKNQTTTSTKLWG
+1107 RKNQTASSTRLWT

-1171 KFNSQLN
+1171 NFSSQLN
-1178 QKSNYVSRKNDGN
+1178 QKSNYASRNNDGN
-1191 QEANFNTEVLYNQY
+1191 QEATFNTEVLYNQY

-1225 KGEIAPRITDDINVK
+1225 KGEIAPRITDDIRVK
-1240 NYWVKLGV
+1240 KYWENLGV
-1248 TYTSRPANKALADP
+1248 TYTNRPANKALADP

-1289 FNSSNINHLTTSL
+1289 FNSSNINYLTTSL
-1302 ENRMTSTNQNNK
+1302 TNRMTSTNQNNK
-1314 TITNLFDFFKGFEY
+1314 TITNLFDFFKEFEY

-1343 ILGYL
+1343 VLGYL

-1360 SFTDFTSEN
+1360 SFSDFTSEN

-1389 TSDNLEDF
+1389 TSIDLEDF

-1428 GKKKNAK
+1428 GKKKNVK
-1435 VTTSGIGG
+1435 VTVSNIGG

-1455 NTDPL
+1455 NIDQT
-1460 EDPKQL
+1460 EEPKQL

-1487 DVLLTDANL
+1487 DVLLTDANS
-1496 QEIMRSETKTTSL
+1496 QEIMRSETKTTSQ
-1509 VIKVGTEQL
+1509 VIKVGGEQL
-1518 ISINDLNTINSDSYK
+1518 ISINDINTINSDSYK

-1556 KKLINLVTAGKIN
+1556 KKLINLVKTGKIN

-1574 VNAEQLNRSKSWM
+1574 VNAEQLNRSNSWL
-1587 QFTNVLSDDS
+1587 QFNNVLSDKTKAD
-1597 KDALAKIN
+1597 LEKID
-1605 ISELKDIESIK
+1605 ISELKDIDAIDKTIK
-1616 KETKE
+1616 Q
-1621 LIDRDL
+1621 LIDKDL

-1646 NLPAN
+1646 NLPDS

-1658 PKIAKQSF
+1658 KDIAKQSF

-1712 NAYQDFINSD
+1712 KAYQDFINSD

-1910 LSTLSKV
+1910 LSTLSKI
-1917 KLENGEFKNVE
+1917 KLENGEFKTVE

-2204 QDENNKRV
+2204 QDENNKKV

-2340 YSTERKEELD
+2340 YSTERKEELA
-2350 NNLIINNFKFLI
+2350 NNLIVNNFKFLI

-2376 KKIYD
+2376 KKID
-2381 SRDIFLTK
+2381 ESRDIFLTK
-2389 KIQLASEFENDNS
+2389 KIQLASEFEDDNS

-2424 ESLLAEEK
+2424 ESLLVEEK

-2478 STIDVKKIAE
+2478 STIDVKEIANN
-2488 DAFEKRKIK
+2488 AFKKRNIQKDTG
-2497 EYSNNPFEYHTNL
+2497 NPFEYHTNL

-2522 LGKAAVAATFYAL
+2522 LGKAAVATTFYAL

-2545 IGKTQAEVNSFTA
+2545 IGKTQAEVDSFTA
-2558 ALKVISDKSKIGSV
+2558 ALKVISNERNVGST
-2572 DYNKAE
+2572 DYAKAE

-2650 MSGMSFKDAVS
+2650 MSGMSFRDAVS
-2661 ISNHPLVIEYNRLR
+2661 ISNHPLVIEYNKLR
-2675 KKYSGIF
+2675 KKYTGIF
-2682 NVLND
+2682 SVLSE
-2687 EVSDKK
+2687 EVLDKK
-2693 NIQSI
+2693 KKESV
-2698 NQKAMNDVAQIYE
+2698 NQKATKNILENYD
-2711 NVLEKYMGEF
+2711 NVLGKYMQENNM
-2721 GVSSNKLNN
+2721 SINKLNN
-2730 QAKEFSSDELF
+2730 TAKEFSSDELF
-2741 EQIASD
+2741 EKIASD
-2747 LNKEDRTDEENKKD
+2747 LNKENRTDEENKKD

-2802 DDIIEEKARKKSYD
+2802 DDIVEEKARKKSYD

-2840 VAKNFSIRNNP
+2840 VAKNFSVRNNP

-2861 SSDIPIGTK
+2861 TTDIPIGTK
-2870 KATITSQ
+2870 KATIINQ

-2948 NAQVYF
+2948 KAQVYF

-2971 LSEKYNNKSVSN
+2971 LSEKYNNESVSN

-3050 LNEYQFFQDMNVA
+3050 LNEYQFFQDMNVS
-3063 TKKNSN
+3063 TKKNNN

-3079 NNIKDAKAVAVYKK
+3079 NNIKDAKVVAVYKK

-3148 PMFKIQDALSPAT
+3148 PMFKIQDALSTAT

-3194 IRGFDYT
+3194 VRGFDYT
-3201 VNELSLDRKKSL
+3201 VNELSLDKKKSL

-3220 NNFSIINDVKS
+3220 NNFSIINDIKS

-3271 SDKRKQKRLD
+3271 SDKRKQKGLD

-3293 ELPQLVYATKDKLI
+3293 ELPQLVYATKNKLT

-3323 VKDLGMAATATKVI
+3323 VKDLGMAAAATKVI

-3343 LTSTYQS
+3343 LASSYQS

-3437 REYLKEMGFKQAF
+3437 REYLKEKGFKQAF

-3493 LPGVYKN
+3493 LPGIYKN

-3568 EKRADLQKAV
+3568 EKRADLQKVTKSLVVDKKNVLVSDVELNKNINKLKLEIITQNNKELYKKGDRIDVYFKQSDNDAILKIKSITKSGIYFKVELENSNGKIYTYIVDNNGEGPNIIIDNNSKDNKLKVFAKDLTLYNLAINELKNKNSVNLNRVSGEFSIPVINSNIENYTVNRNEGSIENPV
-3578 KPTQSSTSDL
+3578 KTKTEASGYKISFAEHPNSIFYLTMSKDSDGDL
-3588 PGSDTRINIYDGT
+3588 LGWVIENVNT
-3601 GENAELSNFAVRPFE
+3601 GLRVGNYFNTALEAYNQFIERFKPFE
-3616 GGKVKTNY
+3616 NLNANNKDYDKYISLAN
-3624 QTVEGAFQASKL
+3624 QVEFDVSKL
-3636 SYTLLTLA
+3636 
-3644 EKLPFVNALSKAT
+3644 
-3657 GAEAKK
+3657 
-3663 IGKQIPG
+3663 
-3670 LDTKAWD
+3670 
-3677 ENSSE
+3677 
-3682 IMKKILRESFE
+3682 
-3693 QNPDALAKLLAT
+3693 
-3705 GNAILTH
+3705 
-3712 TQDKT
+3712 
-3717 KWGTEFPKLLME
+3717 
-3729 VRDEIR
+3729 
-3735 TTQSSTSVNET
+3735 TTQSST
-3746 TLNQIEEQ
+3746 
-3754 IKTLPIEIFNSI
+3754 
-3766 DIVDNVSNDL
+3766 
-3776 LGNKDIFFAMKDVFE
+3776 
-3791 ENGITDPLLINWAGI
+3791 
-3806 NKAYFGHPKNIRST
+3806 
-3820 EQLQN
+3820 
-3825 LIKNVYINKQ
+3825 
-3835 IESKY
+3835 
-3840 LEFKK
+3840 
-3845 NPLALESFKSWIK
+3845 
-3858 ALSKYPIVFQDI
+3858 
-3870 MLTHAIK
+3870 
-3877 HITNPQR
+3877 
-3884 KSKYVLQLSDVALTQ
+3884 
-3899 TYGILM
+3899 
-3905 NKPHE
+3905 
-3910 ANRLGKLY
+3910 
-3918 DKEVLASVSDAVGHE
+3918 
-3933 PSASGKGY
+3933 
-3941 WVHIPRTKNT
+3941 
-3951 KFTSRITD
+3951 
-3959 VSNDKNAPGKFYVEY
+3959 
-3974 LETGIED
+3974 
-3981 SPDIDFFE
+3981 
-3989 TREEAENF
+3989 
-3997 IKTLEPDN
+3997 
-4005 NSAQFKVNVELLRK
+4005 
-4019 LSPSTW
+4019 
-4025 CTASGMTAY
+4025 
-4034 YVENYDNYLLIVD
+4034 
-4047 GVTVAGIEAGEI
+4047 
-4059 GSNGK
+4059 
-4064 VQVKEVTSR
+4064 
-4073 GNNGVSSIDHY
+4073 
-4084 DDIFAFFEKHNLD
+4084 
-4097 TNNDSLKNSKNA
+4097 
-4109 KDKGKSDEDIFQT
+4109 
-4122 DEEERNER
+4122 
-4130 IFWDRINGEIE
+4130 
-4141 YDPPGYNAVYGE
+4141 
-4153 EPEYLNEYNHMRDVV
+4153 
-4168 FGFKTVQEVLAY
+4168 
-4180 ENRQDLLF
+4180 
-4188 FFNDL
+4188 
-4193 PLELKDNEEIANLG
+4193 
-4207 VEFDPHNILNIS
+4207 
-4219 TTVPFYDE
+4219 
-4227 LVYKAI
+4227 
-4233 AANVFVFPYLLAEK
+4233 
-4247 QLLPGLRD
+4247 
-4255 IYVAGIANREAAIN
+4255 
-4269 ENLLDDLPFSKTS
+4269 
-4282 NNLIQG
+4282 
-4288 YYDAINDKI
+4288 
-4297 VVVASNTPVNEAAKV
+4297 
-4312 AIHEV
+4312 
-4317 AHRGM
+4317 
-4322 LRMAKDLGGLTELG
+4322 
-4336 KALFAAEKQLM
+4336 
-4347 EKLPELLKRTGHK
+4347 
-4360 SLENLMLDYGF
+4360 
-4371 TTTSEEGKIKLLME
+4371 
-4385 LAARWAET
+4385 
-4393 LTDKSKPSW
+4393 
-4402 WKEFIENIKNWI
+4402 
-4414 KQFTGKTLS
+4414 
-4423 EQEVNELVGGFVK
+4423 
-4436 YGVKTTQSSTSVETE
+4436 GVKE

-4460 EEIELLKEEIAQLE
+4460 EEIELLREEIAQLE

-4590 LQSTRPAATVNS
+4590 LQSTRPAAIVNS

-4624 KDFNLYSNQDIINN
+4624 KDFNLYSNEQIINN
-4638 FNKALAKAKTP
+4638 FNTALAKAKTP

>member
-27 ENIPSNEL
+27 ESIPSNEL

-50 KLNLERNKE
+50 NLNLERNKE

-64 FAITPSLILKQISN
+64 FAITPSLILKQISD
-78 NPLTLNNAVSKNDIE
+78 NPLTLNNAVSKNDID
-93 NAANIFYAGLKD
+93 NAATIFYAGLKD
-105 SDFLKVFNNLN
+105 RDFLKIFNNLN
-116 ALLNNSVIKIPK
+116 ALLNNSVIKIGK
-128 VEKKLDDNFNA
+128 SESNKDNNFNA
-139 IADIL
+139 ISDIL
-144 TRTGNQEAEEANVKS
+144 TRTGNQEAKEANVKS
-159 NIPAENKKLEFAIIR
+159 NIPEENKKLEFAIIR

-188 LFKAA
+188 LFKVS
-193 DIINNKDFKNT
+193 DIAKNKDFVNT
-204 VPNFILSIKH
+204 IPDFYIPTTH
-214 VLVLVNSANEIVK
+214 VLVLVNSNNEIVK
-227 FNSDGSINEKDGFF
+227 FNSNGSINLKEGSF
-241 TAYYYKTDK
+241 TSYYYKTDK
-250 SQLTIQKNRLA
+250 SQLTIQKNRLI
-261 ELFLKSNPNTTKE
+261 ELFLKSNPNTTK
-274 QAEEKANEQIEDY
+274 AEAEAKANEQIEDY
-287 LNFINEQQSKVEKGL
+287 INFINEQQNKVNKG
-302 NVTFAINTNTSSF
+302 VDVSFTININDSSF
-315 GFVKEDRNKPVNLS
+315 GFINQDRNKPVNVS
-329 NINNIEPGKA
+329 DINNIEFGKA
-339 EIIKT
+339 ELLMGSQ
-344 KRGPSYYPEIKV
+344 GPSYYPEVKV
-356 QNSNK
+356 ENSNEK
-361 TFQVFGKSLASLSDK
+361 FTVFGKSLASLSDK

-387 NEVKTLNTNG
+387 KEIKTVNTNG
-397 NTDSSKT
+397 NKDSSKT
-404 NDKLKKQL
+404 NNKLRKEL

-417 QNSKNPELYGFRYF
+417 QNSKNPEIYGFRYF
-431 EQDGV
+431 EKDGV
-436 EQVQLFEKIF
+436 EYVQLFEKIF

-452 INNLKD
+452 IDNLKD

-463 QLDKEITDK
+463 QLDKEVTDK
-472 NRIKYAFASYE
+472 DRIKNAFASYE

-505 RLNFSWQEKDDVSKL
+505 RLNFSWQKKNVVSDF
-520 IDKVPVDIV
+520 IYKVPVDIE
-529 DGVIIYGDK
+529 DGVIKYGDK

-560 LIGVGAYLT
+560 LIGVGSYLT
-569 FEKSVDDIINDINNS
+569 FEKSVDDIISDIS
-584 TDFDFKFQSVDKN
+584 DSIDFDPDFKFESVDKN
-597 SIETQY
+597 SIQTQY
-603 TDKQNQAGL
+603 TDKQNQAAL

-629 LSNLVSKNG
+629 LSKLVSKNG

-643 SFFNNVITLYKG
+643 SFFNNAITLYKG

-674 TPDEQKYI
+674 TPDEQNYI

-748 DLLKSTFG
+748 DLLKGTFG
-756 GISTKQDLA
+756 SISTKQDLA

-831 IQALTLTDYKSDE
+831 IEALTLTNYKEDNAQSKAAQILLAMTTVDVASDE
-844 IQNAAAKTLFSMT
+844 
-857 LFDIASDK
+857 
-865 YKELNK
+865 YKKLNK
-871 DLLALQNANKGSSMD
+871 LLLEKTYLGSSMD
-886 FILNRQNTEN
+886 FILDRQNTEN
-896 YQDITL
+896 YQDKIL
-902 MYVKARFNQILKFYE
+902 MYVKARFNQILKFNE
-917 KEYEIKKS
+917 KEYAIKKS

-1038 SQNGYGVAVVNQLGA
+1038 SQNGYGAAVVNQLGA

-1079 SKILFQNQH
+1079 SKILSENQH
-1088 NKILQQVYRMLG
+1088 NKVLQQVYRMLG
-1100 DIHTMDG
+1100 NIHTIDG
-1107 RKNQTTTSTKLWG
+1107 RKNQTASSTKLWT

-1160 ERSNVKNIWNE
+1160 ERSNIKNIWNE
-1171 KFNSQLN
+1171 NFSSQLN
-1178 QKSNYVSRKNDGN
+1178 QKSNYASRNNDGN
-1191 QEANFNTEVLYNQY
+1191 QEATFNTEVLYNQY

-1225 KGEIAPRITDDINVK
+1225 KGEIAPRITDDIRVK
-1240 NYWVKLGV
+1240 KYWENLGV
-1248 TYTSRPANKALADP
+1248 TYTNRTANKALADP

-1275 SDIVRQSFYNGSAD
+1275 SDVVRKSFYNGDVD
-1289 FNSSNINHLTTSL
+1289 FDSSYINWIANSLK
-1302 ENRMTSTNQNNK
+1302 NRMTSTNQNNK

-1328 INKDGKIEKQPTLNG
+1328 INEDGAIEKQQELNG
-1343 ILGYL
+1343 VLTSL
-1348 EQLHTKNSSEYT
+1348 EKLHTKNSSEYT
-1360 SFTDFTSEN
+1360 SFSDFNSEN
-1369 ERVSTKQYYSTAT
+1369 ERVSAKQYYSTAT

-1389 TSDNLEDF
+1389 TSIDLEDF

-1428 GKKKNAK
+1428 GKKKNVK
-1435 VTTSGIGG
+1435 VTVSNIGG
-1443 SKIVVEIISEEE
+1443 SKIVVEVISEEVL
-1455 NTDPL
+1455 TDEQLIELPL
-1460 EDPKQL
+1460 GEDPKQL

-1487 DVLLTDANL
+1487 DVLLTDVNS
-1496 QEIMRSETKTTSL
+1496 QEIMRSETKTTSQ
-1509 VIKVGTEQL
+1509 VIKVGGEQL
-1518 ISINDLNTINSDSYK
+1518 ISINDINTINSDSYK

-1556 KKLINLVTAGKIN
+1556 KKLINLVKAGKIN

-1574 VNAEQLNRSKSWM
+1574 VNAEQLNRSNSWM
-1587 QFTNVLSDDS
+1587 QFNNVLSD
-1597 KDALAKIN
+1597 KTKTALEKID
-1605 ISELKDIESIK
+1605 ISELKDIDAIDKIIK
-1616 KETKE
+1616 Q
-1621 LIDRDL
+1621 LIDKDL

-1634 KDVELNQKFATV
+1634 KDVELNQKFAAV
-1646 NLPAN
+1646 NLPDSL
-1651 ILEKYGS
+1651 LEKYGS
-1658 PKIAKQSF
+1658 KDIVKQSF

-1712 NAYQDFINSD
+1712 KAYQDFINSD

-1746 GEINTGVIDEIMSES
+1746 GEINTGVIDEIISDS
-1761 VYLESYDL
+1761 VYSESYDL

-1886 ALKLLNEKMM
+1886 ALKSLNEKMM
-1896 EQNMGYVTLKTGSK
+1896 EQNIGYVTLKTGSK

-1917 KLENGEFKNVE
+1917 KLDTDGKFKNVE

-1966 KRIKVP
+1966 KRIKIT
-1972 TQLRKIALLNIFNND
+1972 TQGRKITLLNIFNND

-2018 NRIEKS
+2018 NRMEKS

-2029 DTIKSELLEDIEF
+2029 DTVKSELLEDIEF
-2042 KEIKK
+2042 KEIKDK
-2047 NGKVTYDGKTEVLL
+2047 NGNVTYTGKTEVLL
-2061 NYIINNLDSDVYL
+2061 NYIINNLDSDIYL
-2074 DEQKAFLKDKDGN
+2074 DEQKAFLKDADGN
-2087 LIKDVSTSL
+2087 LINDVSTSL

-2239 TLPGVRIPVQGAN
+2239 TLPGVRIPVQGPN

-2350 NNLIINNFKFLI
+2350 NNLIVNNFKFLI
-2362 EKNNNEIINNNIAI
+2362 EQNNNEIINNNIAI
-2376 KKIYD
+2376 KQIYD

-2389 KIQLASEFENDNS
+2389 KIQLALEFENDNS

-2412 TIINQELKDTKY
+2412 TIINQELKDAKY

-2478 STIDVKKIAE
+2478 STIDVKEIAE
-2488 DAFEKRKIK
+2488 NAFKKRNIQKDTG
-2497 EYSNNPFEYHTNL
+2497 NPFEYHTNL

-2522 LGKAAVAATFYAL
+2522 LGKAAVATTFYAL

-2545 IGKTQAEVNSFTA
+2545 IGKTQAEVDSFTA
-2558 ALKVISDKSKIGSV
+2558 ALKVISNERNVGST
-2572 DYNKAE
+2572 DYAKAE

-2661 ISNHPLVIEYNRLR
+2661 ISNHPLVIEYNKLR

-2682 NVLND
+2682 SVLND
-2687 EVSDKK
+2687 EVLDKK
-2693 NIQSI
+2693 KKESV
-2698 NQKAMNDVAQIYE
+2698 NQKATKNILENYD
-2711 NVLEKYMGEF
+2711 NVLGKYMQENNM
-2721 GVSSNKLNN
+2721 SINKLNN
-2730 QAKEFSSDELF
+2730 TAKEFSSDELF
-2741 EQIASD
+2741 EKIASD

-2773 LADDLNSFIQI
+2773 LADDLNSFIQV

-2802 DDIIEEKARKKSYD
+2802 DDIDELKNRKKSFD
-2816 NEWFDEIDNSTVGS
+2816 NEWFDEMDNSTVGS

-2840 VAKNFSIRNNP
+2840 VAKYFSIRNNP

-2861 SSDIPIGTK
+2861 TTDIPIGTK
-2870 KATITSQ
+2870 KATIINQ

-2936 KIFFGESESIYS
+2936 KIFFGDSESIYS
-2948 NAQVYF
+2948 KAQVYF

-2971 LSEKYNNKSVSN
+2971 LSEKYNNESVSN

-3050 LNEYQFFQDMNVA
+3050 LNEYQFFQDMTVA

-3172 SIINQFDALFK
+3172 SIINQFDVLFK

-3194 IRGFDYT
+3194 VRGFDYT
-3201 VNELSLDRKKSL
+3201 VNELSLDKKKSL

-3220 NNFSIINDVKS
+3220 NNFSIINDIKS

-3271 SDKRKQKRLD
+3271 SDKRKQKGLD

-3323 VKDLGMAATATKVI
+3323 VKDLGMAAAATKVI

-3437 REYLKEMGFKQAF
+3437 REYLKEKGFKQAF

-3568 EKRADLQKAV
+3568 ERRADLQKAV
-3578 KPTQSSTSDL
+3578 KPTQSSTGVKVISENYGVVTAETNPTESITKQFVNLIQPQIQKQAYQENITGNKMFMYGLRWTRKNKATKPLNNKSYANKGLPITDAKATDGYVYDTVDQNGNGLPSVSDL
-3588 PGSDTRINIYDGT
+3588 QPIINEIQNTLGIDMSGYDAVIGNIYLPGQRIQTHRDTTESLSARNYPVVVYTIGAGNAINIYED
-3601 GENAELSNFAVRPFE
+3601 LAV
-3616 GGKVKTNY
+3616 
-3624 QTVEGAFQASKL
+3624 
-3636 SYTLLTLA
+3636 
-3644 EKLPFVNALSKAT
+3644 
-3657 GAEAKK
+3657 
-3663 IGKQIPG
+3663 PG
-3670 LDTKAWD
+3670 
-3677 ENSSE
+3677 
-3682 IMKKILRESFE
+3682 
-3693 QNPDALAKLLAT
+3693 
-3705 GNAILTH
+3705 
-3712 TQDKT
+3712 
-3717 KWGTEFPKLLME
+3717 
-3729 VRDEIR
+3729 
-3735 TTQSSTSVNET
+3735 
-3746 TLNQIEEQ
+3746 
-3754 IKTLPIEIFNSI
+3754 
-3766 DIVDNVSNDL
+3766 
-3776 LGNKDIFFAMKDVFE
+3776 
-3791 ENGITDPLLINWAGI
+3791 
-3806 NKAYFGHPKNIRST
+3806 RST
-3820 EQLQN
+3820 FA
-3825 LIKNVYINKQ
+3825 
-3835 IESKY
+3835 SGTD
-3840 LEFKK
+3840 KK
-3845 NPLALESFKSWIK
+3845 TSIPTKTGTIYTFGMDGKGRFELGHDT
-3858 ALSKYPIVFQDI
+3858 P
-3870 MLTHAIK
+3870 HAIK
-3877 HITNPQR
+3877 KGDTQIPITMPDGTVI
-3884 KSKYVLQLSDVALTQ
+3884 KDYTITLTFRR
-3899 TYGILM
+3899 
-3905 NKPHE
+3905 
-3910 ANRLGKLY
+3910 AA
-3918 DKEVLASVSDAVGHE
+3918 D
-3933 PSASGKGY
+3933 
-3941 WVHIPRTKNT
+3941 
-3951 KFTSRITD
+3951 
-3959 VSNDKNAPGKFYVEY
+3959 
-3974 LETGIED
+3974 
-3981 SPDIDFFE
+3981 
-3989 TREEAENF
+3989 
-3997 IKTLEPDN
+3997 LEPGM
-4005 NSAQFKVNVELLRK
+4005 
-4019 LSPSTW
+4019 P
-4025 CTASGMTAY
+4025 TAP
-4034 YVENYDNYLLIVD
+4034 
-4047 GVTVAGIEAGEI
+4047 
-4059 GSNGK
+4059 
-4064 VQVKEVTSR
+4064 
-4073 GNNGVSSIDHY
+4073 
-4084 DDIFAFFEKHNLD
+4084 
-4097 TNNDSLKNSKNA
+4097 A
-4109 KDKGKSDEDIFQT
+4109 KI
-4122 DEEERNER
+4122 
-4130 IFWDRINGEIE
+4130 
-4141 YDPPGYNAVYGE
+4141 
-4153 EPEYLNEYNHMRDVV
+4153 
-4168 FGFKTVQEVLAY
+4168 
-4180 ENRQDLLF
+4180 
-4188 FFNDL
+4188 
-4193 PLELKDNEEIANLG
+4193 
-4207 VEFDPHNILNIS
+4207 
-4219 TTVPFYDE
+4219 
-4227 LVYKAI
+4227 
-4233 AANVFVFPYLLAEK
+4233 
-4247 QLLPGLRD
+4247 
-4255 IYVAGIANREAAIN
+4255 
-4269 ENLLDDLPFSKTS
+4269 
-4282 NNLIQG
+4282 
-4288 YYDAINDKI
+4288 
-4297 VVVASNTPVNEAAKV
+4297 
-4312 AIHEV
+4312 
-4317 AHRGM
+4317 
-4322 LRMAKDLGGLTELG
+4322 
-4336 KALFAAEKQLM
+4336 
-4347 EKLPELLKRTGHK
+4347 
-4360 SLENLMLDYGF
+4360 
-4371 TTTSEEGKIKLLME
+4371 
-4385 LAARWAET
+4385 
-4393 LTDKSKPSW
+4393 
-4402 WKEFIENIKNWI
+4402 
-4414 KQFTGKTLS
+4414 
-4423 EQEVNELVGGFVK
+4423 
-4436 YGVKTTQSSTSVETE
+4436 TTQSSTSVEE
-4451 GVLSVTEAD
+4451 GILSVTEAD
-4460 EEIELLKEEIAQLE
+4460 EEIELLREEIAQLE

-4610 AQEKEVLASLIARF
+4610 AQEREVLASLIARF